1 MNKLIS
7 RLTDVI
13 AYGILMNLRDLSN
26 DVIVSMLER
35 IGSSFLHGAGEDADL
50 RIEVSRLISWQ
61 KFAILSTRDA
71 PFAEVDRLY
80 QEVLSLG
87 FSSLMDEGTAGIYFA
102 QYCIRLQKFELAMVV
117 LETMLHKATDVSLG
131 PPGVRKQLARDAKRI
146 RDELHLRDG

>member
-1 MNKLIS
+1 MNKLIA

-13 AYGILMNLRDLSN
+13 AYGVVINLRDLSN
-26 DVIVSMLER
+26 DVIVSMLAR
-35 IGSSFLHGAGEDADL
+35 IESSFLHGAGEDAGL
-50 RIEVSRLISWQ
+50 RIEVSRLVSWQ

-87 FSSLMDEGTAGIYFA
+87 FSSLMEEGTAGIYYS

-117 LETMLHKATDVSLG
+117 LETMLRKATDVSSG
-131 PPGVRKQLARDAKRI
+131 PPRVRKQLARDAKRI
-146 RDELHLRDG
+146 LDELQQ